1 MKTTAAILVETGKP
15 LELAQLDVPVLKP
28 GQVLVEIA
36 FSGICHTQLSEVRG
50 HRGPDAFLPHCLGH
64 EATGTVREL
73 GPGVTK
79 VADGDRVVLSW
90 IKGSGANVP
99 GTVYGWD
106 GRKVNAGGVTT
117 FMRHAVI
124 SENRLTRLPPGLDP
138 AEAVMLGCALPTG
151 MGAVMNTARAEP
163 GSSLVVMGAG
173 GIGLCAIMAA
183 KASGCIPIIAVD
195 PNAMK
200 RALALELGATHAF
213 DPTVADPVKEIRLLT
228 NGGADYAI
236 EATGRPDVMLQ
247 AAHCVRPQGGCAVII
262 GNAHAGETVALDPRI
277 LNDGKSLL
285 GTWGGDSQP
294 DRDVPRFARLLAAGR
309 IAVKPLLSKPY
320 KLADVDIA
328 LNDLESGRV
337 GRPLIDMSL
346 V

>member
-15 LELAQLDVPVLKP
+15 LEFAQLDIPPLKP
-28 GQVLVEIA
+28 GQALVEIA

-124 SENRLTRLPPGLDP
+124 SENRLTKLPPGLDP

-195 PNAMK
+195 PNQMK
-200 RALALELGATHAF
+200 RALALQLGATHAF

-247 AAHCVRPQGGCAVII
+247 AAQCVRPQGGRAVIV
-262 GNAHAGETVALDPRI
+262 GNAHAGQTIALDPRI

-320 KLADVDIA
+320 RLADIDTA
-328 LNDLESGRV
+328 LDDLEIGRV
-337 GRPLIDMSL
+337 GRPLVDMNL
-346 V
+346 A

>member
-15 LELAQLDVPVLKP
+15 LELAQLDIPPLKS

-99 GTVYGWD
+99 GTVYGWE

-117 FMRHAVI
+117 FMRHAVV
-124 SENRLTRLPPGLDP
+124 SENRLTKLPPGLDL

-195 PNAMK
+195 PNQMK
-200 RALALELGATHAF
+200 RNLALQLGATHAF
-213 DPTVADPVKEIRLLT
+213 DPSLADPVKEIRLLT

-236 EATGRPDVMLQ
+236 EATGRPDVMVQ
-247 AAHCVRPQGGCAVII
+247 AAQCVRPQGGRAVIV
-262 GNAHAGETVALDPRI
+262 GNAHAGQTIALDPRI

-320 KLADVDIA
+320 RLADIDRA
-328 LNDLESGRV
+328 LDDLETGRV

-346 V
+346 A

>member
-1 MKTTAAILVETGKP
+1 MKTTAAILVETGRP
-15 LELAQLDVPVLKP
+15 LELAQLDIPALKP

-36 FSGICHTQLSEVRG
+36 FSGICHTQLLEVRG

-99 GTVYGWD
+99 GTVYGWN

-117 FMRHAVI
+117 FMRHAVV

-163 GSSLVVMGAG
+163 GCSLVVMGAG

-213 DPTVADPVKEIRLLT
+213 DPNVVDPVNEIRLLT
-228 NGGADYAI
+228 NGGADTAI

-247 AAHCVRPQGGCAVII
+247 VVQCVRPQGGRAVIV
-262 GNAHAGETVALDPRI
+262 GNAHAGHTIALDPRI

-294 DRDVPRFARLLAAGR
+294 DRDVPRFARLLMAGR
-309 IAVKPLLSKPY
+309 VSVKPLLSKPY
-320 KLADVDIA
+320 RLADVDKA
-328 LNDLESGRV
+328 LDDLEAGRV
-337 GRPLIDMSL
+337 GRPLIDMDL
-346 V
+346 T

>member
-15 LELAQLDVPVLKP
+15 LALAHLDIPALKP

-36 FSGICHTQLSEVRG
+36 FSGICHTQLSEARG

-64 EATGTVREL
+64 EAVGTVREL
-73 GPGVTK
+73 GTGVTK
-79 VADGDRVVLSW
+79 VADGDQVVLSW

-99 GTVYGWD
+99 GTVYNWE

-117 FMRHAVI
+117 FQRHAVV
-124 SENRLTRLPPGLDP
+124 SENRLTKLPPGLDP

-163 GSSLVVMGAG
+163 GSSVVVMGAG
-173 GIGLCAIMAA
+173 GIGLCAVMAA
-183 KASGCIPIIAVD
+183 KASGCVPIIAVD
-195 PNAMK
+195 PNPMK
-200 RALALELGATHAF
+200 RRLAVELGATHAL
-213 DPTVADPVKEIRLLT
+213 DPTIADPVKEIRLLT
-228 NGGADYAI
+228 NGGADTAI

-247 AAHCVRPQGGCAVII
+247 AAHCVRPQGGRAVIV
-262 GNAHAGETVALDPRI
+262 GNAHAGQTIALDPRI

-294 DRDVPRFARLLAAGR
+294 DRDVPRFARLLATGR

-320 KLADVDIA
+320 RLADVDAA
-328 LNDLESGRV
+328 LDDLEAGTV
-337 GRPLIDMSL
+337 GRPLLDMSL
-346 V
+346 A